1 MALIQVTPAPPTEC
15 FIIFLYDLSRS
26 KLQPV
31 STTVLLPKAISTKQV
46 PLLVVLVAK
55 IENINAFRW
64 FADENLGWLRQR
76 KILQQI
82 SEF

>member
-1 MALIQVTPAPPTEC
+1 MTA
-15 FIIFLYDLSRS
+15 F
-26 KLQPV
+26 
-31 STTVLLPKAISTKQV
+31 LPKAISTKQV